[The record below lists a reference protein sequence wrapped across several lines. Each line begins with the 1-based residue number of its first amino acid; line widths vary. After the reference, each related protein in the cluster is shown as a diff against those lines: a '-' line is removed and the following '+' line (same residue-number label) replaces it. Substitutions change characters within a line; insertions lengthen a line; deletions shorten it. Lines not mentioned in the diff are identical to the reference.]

1 MRESFLHFLWRT
13 KRFDAQDLI
22 TTENQPIEIYTLGE
36 HNFNAGP
43 DFFNARIKIGQT
55 MWAGN
60 IEMHLKSSEWIA
72 HGHSTD
78 PAYDN
83 VVLHVVLEE
92 DVPIYH
98 TSGERIPC
106 LCLNGR
112 IPTQLLAHY
121 ERLEQELAWIACE
134 HFFQNVPGIVRLNW
148 LDRMMVERLEQK
160 TTAIATVLQATNN
173 HWEEAFYIMLA
184 RNFGLK
190 VNVDPFE
197 ALARSL
203 PLITLSKHKSNF
215 LQLEALVFGQA
226 GFLSGSFTEEWPK
239 ILAREYQHLSNK
251 QGLAPLAVSQWKFLR
266 LRPANFPTV
275 RLAQFAGLVYNSVH
289 LFSKVLEAKNLREFE
304 NLLECQTS
312 AYWLNHF
319 QFDKPSVKVE
329 KHLGKEFIHL
339 LVINTI
345 VPFLFH
351 YGKTKGIEGYQKQ
364 AFRLLEEIPPESN
377 AIINQW
383 MDLGVPIKHA
393 FHSQALIHLKTR
405 YCDEKRCLE
414 CAIGNAILK

>member
-13 KRFDAQDLI
+13 RRFDAQNLL
-22 TTENQPIEIYTLGE
+22 TTQNQALEILTVGE
-36 HNFNAGP
+36 HNSNAGP
-43 DFFNARIKIGQT
+43 DFFNARIRIAET
-55 MWAGN
+55 LWAGN

-72 HGHSTD
+72 HGHSAD

-92 DVPIYH
+92 DVLIYH
-98 TSGERIPC
+98 GSGELIPC
-106 LCLNGR
+106 LTLNGR
-112 IPTQLLAHY
+112 IPAQLLEHY
-121 ERLEQELAWIACE
+121 ERLEQDQAWIPCE

-148 LDRMMVERLEQK
+148 LDRLMVERSEQK
-160 TTAIATVLQATNN
+160 TTAIDSVLQATNN
-173 HWEEAFYIMLA
+173 HWEEAFYIVLA

-190 VNVDPFE
+190 VNVEPFE

-203 PLITLSKHKSNF
+203 PLVTLAKHKSNF
-215 LQLEALVFGQA
+215 LQIEALVLGQA
-226 GFLSGSFTEEWPK
+226 GFLSGPFKEEWPTV
-239 ILAREYQHLSNK
+239 LSREYKHLSK
-251 QGLAPLAVSQWKFLR
+251 KYGLESLAVSQWKFLR

-275 RLAQFAGLVYNSVH
+275 RLAQFAGLIFNSVH

-304 NLLECQTS
+304 NLFECQTS
-312 AYWLNHF
+312 SYWSNHF
-319 QFDKPSVKVE
+319 QLDKPTVKVD
-329 KHLGKEFIHL
+329 KPLGKDFIHL
-339 LVINTI
+339 LVINAF

-351 YGKTKGIEGYQKQ
+351 YGKTKGIEAYQKL

-377 AIINQW
+377 HIINQW
-383 MDLGVPIKHA
+383 MALGVPVKHA
-393 FHSQALIHLKTR
+393 FQSQALIHLKTR